1 MTKVLR
7 VLEFSRAAANCAPP
21 GKGVQ
26 ELCHCSVSKVV
37 LLLTKCLT
45 SALLTM
51 HLQGQSDLK
60 RHT

>member
-51 HLQGQSDLK
+51 HLA
-60 RHT
+60 RAV